1 MQGYIYLIENKING
15 KKYIGQTV
23 YSIEERFQQHL
34 IDCNKHLERPL
45 YRAINKYG
53 KENFEI
59 HELEKCPVEIL
70 DSREQYWIQYYNTFH
85 GEGYNATL
93 GGEGTLYWDHEQII
107 KTYLE
112 TKSFTETARIIGCCA
127 DTVQKVINSNNI
139 QPFNSH
145 LVMKEKRG
153 NKIQAF
159 DFKTNVL
166 IENFGSQ
173 IEAGQWLIDNQ
184 KTKITDLKKL
194 SYVIG
199 RAARGLDNR
208 KQAYGYKWKFIE

>member
-1 MQGYIYLIENKING
+1 MQGYIYLIENKINN
-15 KKYIGQTV
+15 KKYVGKTT
-23 YSIEERFQQHL
+23 YSIKERFRQHL
-34 IDCNKHLERPL
+34 TDFNKHLERPL

-53 KENFEI
+53 KENFEVV
-59 HELEKCPVEIL
+59 ELECCEIEKL
-70 DSREQYWIQYYNTFH
+70 DEREKYWIKYYNTFH

-93 GGEGTLYWDHEQII
+93 GGEGSSYWNHDLII
-107 KTYLE
+107 ETYLK
-112 TKSFTETARIIGCCA
+112 TKSFSETGKIIGCHA
-127 DTVQKVINSNNI
+127 DTVQKVIDSSNI
-139 QPFNSH
+139 KHFDSY

-153 NKIQAF
+153 HKIQAF
-159 DFKTNVL
+159 DFKTNEL
-166 IENFGSQ
+166 IKSFNSQ

>member
-15 KKYIGQTV
+15 KKYIGQTTCSV
-23 YSIEERFQQHL
+23 KERFKQHL
-34 IDCNKHLERPL
+34 KDSRKHLERPL
-45 YRAINKYG
+45 YRAISKYG

-59 HELEKCPVEIL
+59 QELEKCSIEKL
-70 DSREQYWIQYYNTFH
+70 NEREQYWIQYYNTFY

-93 GGEGTLYWDHEQII
+93 GGEGTIYWDRDLII
-107 KTYLE
+107 ETYLK
-112 TKSFTETARIIGCCA
+112 TKSFSETAKIIGCCA
-127 DTVQKVINSNNI
+127 KTIQKVINASEI
-139 QPFNSH
+139 QPFNSY

-166 IENFGSQ
+166 VKSFESQ

-184 KTKITDLKKL
+184 KTKITNLKKL